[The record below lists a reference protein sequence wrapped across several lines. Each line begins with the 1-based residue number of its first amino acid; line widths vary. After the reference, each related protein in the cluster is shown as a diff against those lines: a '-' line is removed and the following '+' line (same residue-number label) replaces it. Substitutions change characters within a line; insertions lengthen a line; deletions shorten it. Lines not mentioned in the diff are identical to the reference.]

1 VGEAPT
7 QAGVVPFVGEGVAMN
22 ALHIIC
28 LNCHRSWRLDI
39 GYSVY
44 LRLALES
51 QPCPSC
57 ECCTL
62 SCQEAS
68 KATRRVPGAATSNG
82 TPKRSPSPGY

>member
-1 VGEAPT
+1 
-7 QAGVVPFVGEGVAMN
+7 MN
-22 ALHIIC
+22 ALHITC

-39 GYSVY
+39 GDSVY

-68 KATRRVPGAATSNG
+68 EADPARPRRRNVERHPEALTFPGLLIW
-82 TPKRSPSPGY
+82 RPGGGPDGL